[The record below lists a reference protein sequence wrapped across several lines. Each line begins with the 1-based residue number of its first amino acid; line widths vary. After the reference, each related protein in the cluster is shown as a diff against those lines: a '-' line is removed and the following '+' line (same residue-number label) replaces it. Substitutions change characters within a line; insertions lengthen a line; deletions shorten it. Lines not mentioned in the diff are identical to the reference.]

1 MTGHKERKKEYMPK
15 KQTTVPEVAEALQKR
30 ILGGDF
36 GQSGRLPHADDLAH
50 EYHVSRDTINRA
62 LKLLQ
67 AEGYLE
73 SRGEGTRGVVI
84 SRSRVRIQG
93 ITARFD
99 LELQKLGL
107 LPFESNIDEPAL
119 VPASSQV
126 ATAFGISEG
135 TPVVRR
141 FRKQGAEQ
149 KGTVNPYRLAE
160 NFYPTSLADP
170 SIVEQMQRDDRFDVI
185 VAMKEK
191 YGKAPVRVHEDVI
204 GRLPTS
210 QERQLLHITPQ
221 TPVLEVSRVS
231 YAEDDTVMMV
241 NKLVFVANLFVL
253 SYDYPT
259 GHWNR

>member
-1 MTGHKERKKEYMPK
+1 MRKR
-15 KQTTVPEVAEALQKR
+15 QTTVPEVAEALRER
-30 ILGGDF
+30 IQAGDF
-36 GQSGRLPHADDLAH
+36 GQYGRLPPATDLANH
-50 EYHVSRDTINRA
+50 YHVSRDTINRA

-73 SRGEGTRGVVI
+73 SRGEGTRGVTI

-107 LPFESNIDEPAL
+107 VASELNIDEPAF
-119 VPASSQV
+119 VPASPEV
-126 ATAFGISEG
+126 AGALGINEG

-149 KGTVNPYRLAE
+149 DGTVVPYRLAE
-160 NFYPTSLADP
+160 NFYPTTLADAA
-170 SIVEQMQRDDRFDVI
+170 ILEQMQRDERFDVI
-185 VAMKEK
+185 LAIREK
-191 YGKAPVRVHEDVI
+191 YGKTPVRVHEDVI
-204 GRLPTS
+204 GRLPTGL
-210 QERQLLHITPQ
+210 ERQHLNITPQ

-231 YAEDDTVMMV
+231 YAEDGTVIMV
-241 NKLVFVANLFVL
+241 NKLIFVANLFVL

-259 GHWNR
+259 GHWKK